1 MFLDTPG
8 PSMYLFILL
17 LVAGSAFFSG
27 SETALSSFNRIRM
40 RNRAESGDKGA
51 ALALKIADDYDKT
64 ISTILIGN
72 NIVNMASSSLGTVVA
87 IAIVGQQ
94 WGPTVSTVVMT
105 LLVLIFGEILPKSLA
120 KEHAESIAI
129 RVAGIIDL
137 LRKLFAPL
145 VLFFVLL
152 KKLAFGR
159 KAADDQPSVTE
170 DELKTIID
178 TVEEEGVLDSQET
191 DIIQSVIDFDD
202 ITVQEILIPRVD
214 MLAVDVNE
222 PVDQVIATVLANSYT
237 RIPVYENDIDH
248 IIGMLHTRDLFS
260 CLARGEAVDVRAL
273 CRDIPFVYR
282 TKHINDLL
290 AELRRKKQHMAIV
303 TDDYGGTLGLVTME
317 DVLEELVGEIFDE
330 TDEVEELP
338 VQQLEEHLF
347 RVAGEANVYDVF
359 EELGVSTR
367 NFDSDFSSTA
377 GWALE
382 CLEHIPEPGESFEF
396 QGLHVTVEKV
406 EDKRILSLLVRIE
419 PKPEEETHQ

>member
-105 LLVLIFGEILPKSLA
+105 LLVLIFGEILPKSVA

-382 CLEHIPEPGESFEF
+382 CLEHIPVAGEDFDF
-396 QGLHVTVEKV
+396 ANLHGTVEEV
-406 EDKRILSLLVRIE
+406 EDKRILSVLVRVY
-419 PKPEEETHQ
+419 PPEEKDD

>member
-1 MFLDTPG
+1 
-8 PSMYLFILL
+8 MYLFILL
-17 LVAGSAFFSG
+17 LVASSAFFSG

-72 NIVNMASSSLGTVVA
+72 NIVNMACSSLGTVMAVA
-87 IAIVGQQ
+87 LVGQQ

-129 RVAGIIDL
+129 RAAGIIDL
-137 LRKLFAPL
+137 LRKLFTPL

-222 PVDQVIATVLANSYT
+222 PVDQVISTVLANSYT

-260 CLARGEAVDVRAL
+260 CLAQNKPVNVREL
-273 CRDIPFVYR
+273 CRDISFVYR

-330 TDEVEELP
+330 TDEVEEMP
-338 VQQLEEHLF
+338 IQKLEENLY
-347 RVAGEANVYDVF
+347 RVAGEVNIDDLFDELDLKIKDF
-359 EELGVSTR
+359 E
-367 NFDSDFSSTA
+367 SDYSSVA
-377 GWALE
+377 GWALAG
-382 CLEHIPEPGESFEF
+382 LEHIPEPGESFEF
-396 QGLHVTVEKV
+396 QNLHVTVEKV

-419 PKPEEETHQ
+419 SKPEEETHQ

>member
-1 MFLDTPG
+1 MDSSTI
-8 PSMYLFILL
+8 SMTVAIVL
-17 LVAGSAFFSG
+17 LVMMSAYFSAT
-27 SETALSSFNRIRM
+27 ETAFSCLNKIRM
-40 RNRAESGDKGA
+40 KSRAESGDHRA
-51 ALALKIADDYDKT
+51 ALAMDLVEDYDRL

-72 NIVNMASSSLGTVVA
+72 NIVNMACSSLGTVMAVA
-87 IAIVGQQ
+87 LVGQQ
-94 WGPTVSTVVMT
+94 WGPTVSTVLMT

-129 RVAGIIDL
+129 RAAGIIDL
-137 LRKLFAPL
+137 LRKLFTPL

-159 KAADDQPSVTE
+159 KAADDQPSGTE

-222 PVDQVIATVLANSYT
+222 TVDQVISTVLANSYT

-260 CLARGEAVDVRAL
+260 CLAQNKPVNVREL
-273 CRDIPFVYR
+273 CRDISFVYR

-330 TDEVEELP
+330 TDEVEEMP
-338 VQQLEEHLF
+338 IQKLEENLY
-347 RVAGEANVYDVF
+347 RVAGEVNIDDLFDELDLKIKDF
-359 EELGVSTR
+359 E
-367 NFDSDFSSTA
+367 SDYSSVA

-396 QGLHVTVEKV
+396 QNLHVTVEKV

-419 PKPEEETHQ
+419 SKPEEETHQ

>member
-1 MFLDTPG
+1 M
-8 PSMYLFILL
+8 
-17 LVAGSAFFSG
+17 
-27 SETALSSFNRIRM
+27 
-40 RNRAESGDKGA
+40 
-51 ALALKIADDYDKT
+51 
-64 ISTILIGN
+64 
-72 NIVNMASSSLGTVVA
+72 
-87 IAIVGQQ
+87 
-94 WGPTVSTVVMT
+94 
-105 LLVLIFGEILPKSLA
+105 
-120 KEHAESIAI
+120 
-129 RVAGIIDL
+129 
-137 LRKLFAPL
+137 
-145 VLFFVLL
+145 
-152 KKLAFGR
+152 
-159 KAADDQPSVTE
+159 TE

-214 MLAVDVNE
+214 MLAVDVND
-222 PVDQVIATVLANSYT
+222 PVDQIIATVLANSYT

-260 CLARGEAVDVRAL
+260 CLAQNKPVNVREL

-330 TDEVEELP
+330 TDEVEETP
-338 VQQLEEHLF
+338 IQKLEENLY
-347 RVAGEANVYDVF
+347 RVAGEVNIDDLF
-359 EELGVSTR
+359 DELDLKIKD
-367 NFDSDFSSTA
+367 FDSDYSSVA

-396 QGLHVTVEKV
+396 QNLHVTVEKV

-419 PKPEEETHQ
+419 PKPEEE

>member
-1 MFLDTPG
+1 
-8 PSMYLFILL
+8 MYVLL
-17 LVAGSAFFSG
+17 IFLVACSAFFSG

-72 NIVNMASSSLGTVVA
+72 NIVNMASSSIGTIMA
-87 IAIVGQQ
+87 IALVGQQ
-94 WGPTVSTVVMT
+94 FGPTISTIVMT
-105 LLVLIFGEILPKSLA
+105 LLVLIFGEILPKSFA
-120 KEHAESIAI
+120 KEHAEAIAI

-137 LRKLFAPL
+137 LRKLFTPL
-145 VLFFVLL
+145 VWFFVQL
-152 KKLAFGR
+152 KKLFFGK
-159 KAADDQPSVTE
+159 KAAADQPSVTE

-191 DIIQSVIDFDD
+191 DIIQSVIEFDD
-202 ITVQEILIPRVD
+202 ITVQEILVPRVD
-214 MLAVDVNE
+214 MLAVDVND
-222 PVDQVIATVLANSYT
+222 PVDQIIDTVLANSYT

-248 IIGMLHTRDLFS
+248 IIGMLHTRDLFK
-260 CLARGEAVDVRAL
+260 CLAQNKPVDVRAL

-282 TKHINDLL
+282 TKRINDLL

-338 VQQLEEHLF
+338 IQKLRDDLY
-347 RVAGEANVYDVF
+347 RVAGEANIDDLLD
-359 EELGVSTR
+359 ELDLNSKD
-367 NFDSDFSSTA
+367 FDSDYSSVA

-382 CLEHIPEPGESFEF
+382 CLEHIPEPGESFDS
-396 QGLHVTVEKV
+396 GPLHVTVETV
-406 EDKRILSLLVRIE
+406 EDKRILSLLVQIMPE
-419 PKPEEETHQ
+419 PEKE

>member
-72 NIVNMASSSLGTVVA
+72 NIVNMASSSLGTVMAV
-87 IAIVGQQ
+87 AIVGQQ

-120 KEHAESIAI
+120 KEHAETIAI
-129 RVAGIIDL
+129 QVAGIIDL
-137 LRKLFAPL
+137 LRKLFTPL

-248 IIGMLHTRDLFS
+248 IIGMLHTRDLFE
-260 CLARGEAVDVRAL
+260 CMARGTGIDVRAL
-273 CRDIPFVYR
+273 CRQLPFVYR
-282 TKHINDLL
+282 TKRINELL
-290 AELRRKKQHMAIV
+290 AEFRREKQHMAIV
-303 TDDYGGTLGLVTME
+303 TDDYGGTLGLVTLE

-330 TDEVEELP
+330 TDEVEALP

-359 EELGVSTR
+359 EELGVSTK
-367 NFDSDFSSTA
+367 NFDSDFSSAA

-382 CLEHIPEPGESFEF
+382 CLEHIPAPGESFDFEN
-396 QGLHVTVEKV
+396 LHVTVEQV
-406 EDKRILSLLVRIE
+406 EDKRILSLLVRLM
-419 PKPEEETHQ
+419 PPEQEQE

>member
-1 MFLDTPG
+1 
-8 PSMYLFILL
+8 MYLFILL
-17 LVAGSAFFSG
+17 LVASSAFFSG

-72 NIVNMASSSLGTVVA
+72 NIVNMASSSLGTVMAV
-87 IAIVGQQ
+87 AIVGQQ

-129 RVAGIIDL
+129 RAAGIIDL
-137 LRKLFAPL
+137 LRKLFTPL

-260 CLARGEAVDVRAL
+260 CLAQNKPVNVREL
-273 CRDIPFVYR
+273 CRDISFVYR

-330 TDEVEELP
+330 TDEVEEMLIQKLEENLYPFVELVSNVLSDDPLFVILNSYTTGLAPSVLTYILQTVIGGKFGGRTVSDELGLP
-338 VQQLEEHLF
+338 VTQTGLALPCGATGRWVASSVEH
-347 RVAGEANVYDVF
+347 VYH
-359 EELGVSTR
+359 G
-367 NFDSDFSSTA
+367 
-377 GWALE
+377 
-382 CLEHIPEPGESFEF
+382 
-396 QGLHVTVEKV
+396 
-406 EDKRILSLLVRIE
+406 
-419 PKPEEETHQ
+419 

>member
-8 PSMYLFILL
+8 PSMYLFLLL

-105 LLVLIFGEILPKSLA
+105 LLVLIFGEILPKSMA

-129 RVAGIIDL
+129 RVAGIIDM

-145 VLFFVLL
+145 VMFFVLL

-159 KAADDQPSVTE
+159 KTADDQPSVTE

-248 IIGMLHTRDLFS
+248 IIGMLHTRDLFN
-260 CLARGEAVDVRAL
+260 CLAQNKPVNVREL

-338 VQQLEEHLF
+338 IQKLEDNLY
-347 RVAGEANVYDVF
+347 RVAGEVNIDDLFDELDLKFKGF
-359 EELGVSTR
+359 E
-367 NFDSDFSSTA
+367 SDYSSVA

-382 CLEHIPEPGESFEF
+382 CLEHIPEPGEHFVF
-396 QGLHVTVEKV
+396 QNLHVTVEKV

-419 PKPEEETHQ
+419 PKPEEE

>member
-17 LVAGSAFFSG
+17 LVTGSAFFSG

-72 NIVNMASSSLGTVVA
+72 NIVNMASSSLGTVMAV
-87 IAIVGQQ
+87 AIVGQQ

-120 KEHAESIAI
+120 KEHAEAIAI

-137 LRKLFAPL
+137 LRKLFTPL

-214 MLAVDVNE
+214 MLAVDVND
-222 PVDQVIATVLANSYT
+222 PVDQIIATVLANSYT

-248 IIGMLHTRDLFS
+248 IIGMLHTRDLFE
-260 CLARGEAVDVRAL
+260 CLARSKPIDVRAM
-273 CRDIPFVYR
+273 CRELPFVYR
-282 TKHINDLL
+282 TKRINDLM
-290 AELRRKKQHMAIV
+290 AEFRREKQHMAIV
-303 TDDYGGTLGLVTME
+303 TDDYGGTLGLVTLE

-382 CLEHIPEPGESFEF
+382 CLEHIPAPGESFDDEN
-396 QGLHVTVEKV
+396 LHVTVEQV
-406 EDKRILSLLVRIE
+406 EDKRILSLLIRLM
-419 PKPEEETHQ
+419 PKEDGQD

>member
-8 PSMYLFILL
+8 PSMYLFIIL

-40 RNRAESGDKGA
+40 RNRAEGGDKGA

-72 NIVNMASSSLGTVVA
+72 NIVNMASSSLGTVMAVA
-87 IAIVGQQ
+87 LVGQQ

-120 KEHAESIAI
+120 KEHAEVIAI
-129 RVAGIIDL
+129 RVARIIDL
-137 LRKLFAPL
+137 LRKLFTPL

-178 TVEEEGVLDSQET
+178 TVEEEGLLDSQET

-214 MLAVDVNE
+214 MLAVDVND
-222 PVDQVIATVLANSYT
+222 PVDQIIATVLANSYT
-237 RIPVYENDIDH
+237 RIPVYENDVDH

-260 CLARGEAVDVRAL
+260 CLAQNKPVDVRAL

-338 VQQLEEHLF
+338 IQKLEDNLY
-347 RVAGEANVYDVF
+347 RVAGEVNIDDLFDELDLKFKDF
-359 EELGVSTR
+359 E
-367 NFDSDFSSTA
+367 SDYSSAA

-382 CLEHIPEPGESFEF
+382 CLVF
-396 QGLHVTVEKV
+396 QHLHVTVEKV
-406 EDKRILSLLVRIE
+406 EDKRILSLLIRIE
-419 PKPEEETHQ
+419 SKPEEE

>member
-1 MFLDTPG
+1 MDTPG

-40 RNRAESGDKGA
+40 RNRAEDGDKSA
-51 ALALKIADDYDKT
+51 ALVLKIADDYDKT

-72 NIVNMASSSLGTVVA
+72 NIVNMAGSSIATVMAVA
-87 IAIVGQQ
+87 LVGQQ
-94 WGPTVSTVVMT
+94 FGPTVSTIVMT
-105 LLVLIFGEILPKSLA
+105 LLVLIFGEILPKSFA
-120 KEHAESIAI
+120 KDHAEEIAV
-129 RVAGIIDL
+129 RVAVIIDL
-137 LRKLFAPL
+137 LRKLFTPL
-145 VLFFVLL
+145 VWFFVQL
-152 KKLAFGR
+152 KKLFFGR
-159 KAADDQPSVTE
+159 KSSEGQPSVTE

-191 DIIQSVIDFDD
+191 EIIQSAIDFDD
-202 ITVQEILIPRVD
+202 ITVQEILVPRVD
-214 MLAVDVNE
+214 MIAVDVND
-222 PVDQVIATVLANSYT
+222 PVEQILSTVLENSYT

-248 IIGMLHTRDLFS
+248 IIGMLHTRDLFI
-260 CLARGEAVDVRAL
+260 CLANHKDVNVRAL
-273 CRDIPFVYR
+273 CRDMPFVYR

-338 VQQLEEHLF
+338 IQKIGDQLY
-347 RVAGEANVYDVF
+347 RVAGEVNIDDLFDELDLKLKNF
-359 EELGVSTR
+359 E
-367 NFDSDFSSTA
+367 SDYSSVA

-382 CLEHIPEPGESFEF
+382 CLEHIPEPGESFDF
-396 QGLHVTVEKV
+396 PPFHVTVEKV
-406 EDKRILSLLVRIE
+406 EDKRILSLLVQITPPPQE
-419 PKPEEETHQ
+419 D

>member
-1 MFLDTPG
+1 
-8 PSMYLFILL
+8 MYLFILL

-72 NIVNMASSSLGTVVA
+72 NIVNMASSSLGTVMAVA
-87 IAIVGQQ
+87 LVGQQ

-129 RVAGIIDL
+129 RAAGIIDL
-137 LRKLFAPL
+137 LRKLFTPL

-170 DELKTIID
+170 DELKTIIDTVEEEGVLDSQETDIIQSVIDFDDITVD

-248 IIGMLHTRDLFS
+248 IIGMLHTRDLFN
-260 CLARGEAVDVRAL
+260 CLAQNKPVNVREL

-290 AELRRKKQHMAIV
+290 
-303 TDDYGGTLGLVTME
+303 
-317 DVLEELVGEIFDE
+317 ELVGEIFDE

-338 VQQLEEHLF
+338 IQKLEDNLY
-347 RVAGEANVYDVF
+347 RVAGEVNIDDLFDELDLKFKGF
-359 EELGVSTR
+359 E
-367 NFDSDFSSTA
+367 SDYSSVA

-382 CLEHIPEPGESFEF
+382 CLEHIPEPGEHFVF
-396 QGLHVTVEKV
+396 QNLHVTVEKV

-419 PKPEEETHQ
+419 SKPEEETHQ